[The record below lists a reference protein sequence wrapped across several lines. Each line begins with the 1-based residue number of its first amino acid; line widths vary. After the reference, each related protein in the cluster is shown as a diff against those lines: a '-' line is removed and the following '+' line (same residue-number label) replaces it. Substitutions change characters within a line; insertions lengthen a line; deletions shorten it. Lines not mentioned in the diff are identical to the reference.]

1 MVETPSQVL
10 TWHPTSVPRLRA
22 GCVFFRIRVVADL
35 PIHTNTIN
43 KSTICRKTC
52 HTWLLETPSRGL
64 DTALLSEVLRRLL
77 VLNILQSF
85 LFCMPKALNALTAH
99 QNEDF
104 DLKRMKWLQSVRN
117 YPEDSY
123 PPRND
128 HITYRTDSVLVPWRV
143 VVIVV
148 LRNCSKSI
156 PLSPGWIRWI
166 AVGRHGDLATWVVCF
181 LPKGGERIMKDVD
194 SGELAASISHQSS
207 LLKRIF
213 LSQAGISHFSGG
225 YIFLHVLFYL

>member
-1 MVETPSQVL
+1 MIVGNSI
-10 TWHPTSVPRLRA
+10 S
-22 GCVFFRIRVVADL
+22 
-35 PIHTNTIN
+35 
-43 KSTICRKTC
+43 
-52 HTWLLETPSRGL
+52 GL
-64 DTALLSEVLRRLL
+64 DTDVLSEVLRRLL

-85 LFCMPKALNALTAH
+85 LFCMPKALNALIPH
-99 QNEDF
+99 QKEDF
-104 DLKRMKWLQSVRN
+104 GLKRMKWLQSVRN

-128 HITYRTDSVLVPWRV
+128 HITYRTDSALVPWRV

-181 LPKGGERIMKDVD
+181 LPKGGEHIMKDVD
-194 SGELAASISHQSS
+194 SGELASVISRHFWRGFSF
-207 LLKRIF
+207 LKPGYLIF
-213 LSQAGISHFSGG
+213 LEDRFIACLVL
-225 YIFLHVLFYL
+225 YI